1 MLVTKPT
8 VFFVTDISII
18 IELLG
23 GLFGIFC
30 FFCLYLFQLM
40 LLSLDILDLSAFLID
55 SVLKDF
61 WVDQKCLSYNSY
73 KW

>member
-30 FFCLYLFQLM
+30 FF
-40 LLSLDILDLSAFLID
+40 LSVFV
-55 SVLKDF
+55 SVN
-61 WVDQKCLSYNSY
+61 VIVT
-73 KW
+73 